1 MSTEATEGAAAVA
14 APAQA
19 APTKREPAFT
29 VEADG
34 SRVRK
39 LVKPIVAHTGNIDVI
54 KLRQPKY
61 RDVMTHGD
69 PETLVVVQGGYV
81 PQIDMTL
88 IERYII
94 TLSGIDPGLLE
105 QVDYR
110 DALALRDAVRSFFQ
124 NAPSTPS

>member
-1 MSTEATEGAAAVA
+1 MADEGKDGAADAA
-14 APAQA
+14 APVQA
-19 APTKREPAFT
+19 APTKREPAYT
-29 VEADG
+29 IEADG

-39 LVKPIVAHTGNIDVI
+39 LVKPIIGHTGAIDTI
-54 KLRQPKY
+54 KLRKPSY

-88 IERYII
+88 IERYVN
-94 TLSGIDPGLLE
+94 TLIVGVDPGLLE
-105 QVDYR
+105 QADYK

-124 NAPSTPS
+124 

>member
-1 MSTEATEGAAAVA
+1 MTVEAKEGAGGAA

-19 APTKREPAFT
+19 APIKREPAFT
-29 VEADG
+29 IEADG
-34 SRVRK
+34 SRLRK
-39 LVKPIVAHTGNIDVI
+39 LVKPIVGHTGPIESI
-54 KLRQPKY
+54 KLRKPNY

-88 IERYII
+88 IERYIN

-105 QVDYR
+105 QADYK

-124 NAPSTPS
+124 